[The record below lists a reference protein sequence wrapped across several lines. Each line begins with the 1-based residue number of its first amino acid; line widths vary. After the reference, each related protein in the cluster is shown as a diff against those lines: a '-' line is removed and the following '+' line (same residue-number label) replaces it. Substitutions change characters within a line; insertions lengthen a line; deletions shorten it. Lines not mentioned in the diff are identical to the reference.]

1 MRAFAVSAHRRN
13 YTLGQIVPA
22 EHIGLELGAEHVT
35 PDVFQRTRLAVAA
48 IVERRVEFAVRPRV
62 HARRLQRSSP
72 APHSRD
78 RSSRPRPHP

>member
-1 MRAFAVSAHRRN
+1 MRPSPSAHRRN

-48 IVERRVEFAVRPRV
+48 LSNSA
-62 HARRLQRSSP
+62 SSLP
-72 APHSRD
+72 SGREYIESGSA
-78 RSSRPRPHP
+78 